1 MTVTSETLDRIRQRD
16 SRIYMDEPT
25 HIYYLDGCRR
35 VAISGTGFLHLFFE
49 PFDVKKVTEEL
60 SAKAKAGS
68 AYHGKSA
75 DEISKMWTAGTASG
89 SRMHK
94 NIEEYW
100 NAVMMSETSD
110 NFNTTRV
117 EDYGLFAQFLTWFR
131 RTNLRPFRTEWMI
144 YDEEYDIAGSIDFV
158 AYNPTTDK
166 YWVID
171 WKRSNRLRRESY
183 KSKKGLHCCDTL
195 DDCNGNHYQLQVNLY
210 QHILE
215 KNYGIKI
222 EQCVVVNLHPVI
234 SKMDMLVCDD
244 LQDTIRS
251 MLEYWMANK
260 ERLTNSTSR
269 PKHEM
274 I

>member
-1 MTVTSETLDRIRQRD
+1 MSTMNVMNIPSETLDLIHQRD
-16 SRIYMDEPT
+16 ARIHMDVPT
-25 HIYYLDGCRR
+25 HIYYLDWCRP

-49 PFDVKKVTEEL
+49 PFDAKKVTEEL

-75 DEISKMWTAGTASG
+75 DEISQMWSAGTASG

-94 NIEEYW
+94 NIEDYW
-100 NAVMMSETSD
+100 NAVMAGGAGET
-110 NFNTTRV
+110 TTCV

-158 AYNPTTDK
+158 AYNPTTGK

-183 KSKKGLHCCDTL
+183 KNKKGLHCCDGL

-222 EQCVVVNLHPVI
+222 EQCVVVNLHPAV

-244 LQDTIRS
+244 LQDTIRA

-260 ERLTNSTSR
+260 AFHT
-269 PKHEM
+269 KHET

>member
-1 MTVTSETLDRIRQRD
+1 LTVGTATGGSYPRMNAISATETLALIRQRD
-16 SRIYMDEPT
+16 ARIYMDEPT
-25 HIYYLDGCRR
+25 HVYYLDGSRK

-49 PFDVKKVTEEL
+49 PFDAKKITEEL

-68 AYHGKSA
+68 SYHGKSS
-75 DEISKMWTAGTASG
+75 DEISQMWAAGTANG
-89 SRMHK
+89 SKMHK
-94 NIEEYW
+94 NIETYW
-100 NAVMMSETSD
+100 NAVMAGDDISPET
-110 NFNTTRV
+110 THAA

-158 AYNPTTDK
+158 AYNPSTDK

-183 KSKKGLHCCDTL
+183 RHKKGLHCCASV

-215 KNYGIKI
+215 KNYGIQI
-222 EQCVVVNLHPVI
+222 EQCVVVNLHPAI
-234 SKMDMLVCDD
+234 SKMDILVCDD
-244 LQDTIRS
+244 
-251 MLEYWMANK
+251 
-260 ERLTNSTSR
+260 
-269 PKHEM
+269 
-274 I
+274 